1 MLGSTRKN
9 ALLFVAILLLLE
21 HDGVR
26 GEDQCDPDTTGG
38 KEVETY
44 RSGLERLIQGLGGIF
59 KDVSGGDEDGSSD
72 PLVDTFSSVLDRFK
86 IQVHAIFPGTLWCG
100 AGDIAPNSSF
110 LGPFDHTD
118 ACCRSHDECPTE
130 IPSSGRY
137 GPLRNNGI
145 FTRSAC
151 GCDHVFFQCLKRA
164 NSIVSSSIGN
174 TYFNI
179 LRPQCFTCDY
189 PIVSCARRDR
199 KQIFEKKC
207 LAYNLDTTQPKR
219 LQWFDNPNY

>member
-1 MLGSTRKN
+1 MLGSTRKE
-9 ALLFVAILLLLE
+9 LPLCFGILLLLG
-21 HDGVR
+21 HNTG
-26 GEDQCDPDTTGG
+26 GAEDQCDPDIVEG
-38 KEVETY
+38 KEVKTY

-59 KDVSGGDEDGSSD
+59 KDGSDDDKSSGHI
-72 PLVDTFSSVLDRFK
+72 VDTFSSVLDKFK

-100 AGDIAPNSSF
+100 AGDIAPNASY

-118 ACCRSHDECPTE
+118 ACCRSHDECVTG
-130 IPSSGRY
+130 IPSSEKY

-151 GCDHVFFQCLKRA
+151 GCDHAFYQCLKRA

-189 PIVSCARRDR
+189 PIISCAQRDR
-199 KQIFEKKC
+199 KQLFEKKC
-207 LAYNLDTTQPKR
+207 LSYNLNTTQPKC